1 MSSPWGRG
9 VWKTAAIVEMV
20 EPAVVKMAVIRG
32 EVNAGVYIPRNTSV
46 ELNVGNLG
54 GSRVRGTAGDY
65 MKKKNREQSSGR
77 CDGDRSVGG
86 DGMTSSGT
94 ADLKKVEETLLAMEN
109 QRIIQEKRSQ
119 DDNIPVSPPPPIPP
133 AKHIVT
139 RTIGRRQ
146 SEGALSTDSTNVKK
160 AKGETTWQSC
170 GRGIQ
175 PYGKPAGHPRRLG
188 RPRGRIEIEA
198 TKVDQTPETRAY
210 LGCNNLDVVDN

>member
-1 MSSPWGRG
+1 
-9 VWKTAAIVEMV
+9 
-20 EPAVVKMAVIRG
+20 
-32 EVNAGVYIPRNTSV
+32 
-46 ELNVGNLG
+46 
-54 GSRVRGTAGDY
+54 
-65 MKKKNREQSSGR
+65 
-77 CDGDRSVGG
+77 
-86 DGMTSSGT
+86 MTSSGT
-94 ADLKKVEETLLAMEN
+94 ADLKKVEETLLA
-109 QRIIQEKRSQ
+109 
-119 DDNIPVSPPPPIPP
+119 VSPPPPIPP

-210 LGCNNLDVVDN
+210 LGCNNPDVVDN